1 MVARLRQEV
10 ADVVQDARSAK
21 AYRDELD
28 VMREKAERAEKLELE
43 LERFKT
49 KLRDVDFFKTR
60 VEELRDDN
68 RYYLSTLYGIKG
80 GQSPL
85 S

>member
-1 MVARLRQEV
+1 MQKALVSRLRQEV

-28 VMREKAERAEKLELE
+28 VMREKAERAEKLETE
-43 LERFKT
+43 LERFKS

-68 RYYLSTLYGIKG
+68 R
-80 GQSPL
+80 
-85 S
+85 